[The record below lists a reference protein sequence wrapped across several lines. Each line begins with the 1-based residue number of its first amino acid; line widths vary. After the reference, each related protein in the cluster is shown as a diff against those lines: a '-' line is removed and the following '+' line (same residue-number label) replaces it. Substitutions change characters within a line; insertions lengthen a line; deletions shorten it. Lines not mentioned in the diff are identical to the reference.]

1 MTNPIIATCPSCQKR
16 LKAQSGVVGKQVRC
30 PSCKNPFVVQAAPA
44 KPNPGTPQSG
54 AIQSRPSQPAQPQPS
69 SPSAPPPQQPANLQ
83 WSAGT
88 QAAWGKQTAT
98 SKGKAAGKRP
108 SMNKGLLIG
117 LSALGLVL
125 LVGIGYFGLQFF
137 AQGKNKDAAK
147 YVASNVSKNVTETK
161 KEKTPPKTEPIPK
174 KSPNATG
181 NSSQPLTPSGGF
193 SPRSIAPNFKGP
205 SSIDDVVFSQ
215 LPSYA
220 MVEDQ
225 KEFQRTYEAR
235 VKTLERERAYLESR
249 KMTGHI
255 VIGHVELEDQ
265 TDPSLIQAQYTIA
278 KDGTFLFVT
287 PTLRRPIGF
296 RMHQYEAV
304 DVKLDNCSGKVVDVG
319 TITLKKLPPSQL
331 RSMRGKI
338 ALAGSDDAST
348 AKVKFRVSLPPLN
361 SIRSTNFGFR
371 RTAIDYEIPSD
382 GVLSAS
388 GFSPTK
394 YYGTVDA
401 PGYVGQ
407 YFYVDLSKGDGVDF
421 GQITLEKTKTVRI
434 EYVVAKPNEPFD
446 FSSVQQGAATG
457 GGYLRDSSS
466 RKNIV
471 KFGQN
476 DGTLQFGPVWAKD
489 RMLDLGVGELMAFR
503 DVDRNPEKW
512 GGVWREPVNVGHVYL
527 YQQSKLHALF
537 RIVSIE

>member
-1 MTNPIIATCPSCQKR
+1 
-16 LKAQSGVVGKQVRC
+16 
-30 PSCKNPFVVQAAPA
+30 
-44 KPNPGTPQSG
+44 
-54 AIQSRPSQPAQPQPS
+54 
-69 SPSAPPPQQPANLQ
+69 
-83 WSAGT
+83 
-88 QAAWGKQTAT
+88 
-98 SKGKAAGKRP
+98 
-108 SMNKGLLIG
+108 
-117 LSALGLVL
+117 
-125 LVGIGYFGLQFF
+125 
-137 AQGKNKDAAK
+137 
-147 YVASNVSKNVTETK
+147 
-161 KEKTPPKTEPIPK
+161 
-174 KSPNATG
+174 
-181 NSSQPLTPSGGF
+181 
-193 SPRSIAPNFKGP
+193 
-205 SSIDDVVFSQ
+205 
-215 LPSYA
+215 
-220 MVEDQ
+220 MVEDK

-235 VKTLERERAYLESR
+235 VKRLERERAWFESR

-255 VIGHVELEDQ
+255 VIGHLELEDQ
-265 TDPSLIQAQYTIA
+265 TDPSVIQAQYTIA

-296 RMHQYEAV
+296 RMHRYEAI

-331 RSMRGKI
+331 RSLKGKI
-338 ALAGSDDAST
+338 LLAGSKDAST
-348 AKVKFRVSLPPLN
+348 AKVKLQVALPPLN
-361 SIRSTNFGFR
+361 SIRSSNFGMR
-371 RTAIDYEIPSD
+371 RTAIEYEIPSD

-394 YYGTVDA
+394 YYGTVAA

-434 EYVVAKPNEPFD
+434 EYVVAKPNESFD
-446 FSSVQQGAATG
+446 FSAVQQGSATG

-471 KFGQN
+471 KFGQK
-476 DGTLQFGPVWAKD
+476 DGTLQFGPVWAED
-489 RMLDLGVGELMAFR
+489 RMLDLGTGGLMAFR

-512 GGVWREPVNVGHVYL
+512 GGVFRKPVNVGHVYL